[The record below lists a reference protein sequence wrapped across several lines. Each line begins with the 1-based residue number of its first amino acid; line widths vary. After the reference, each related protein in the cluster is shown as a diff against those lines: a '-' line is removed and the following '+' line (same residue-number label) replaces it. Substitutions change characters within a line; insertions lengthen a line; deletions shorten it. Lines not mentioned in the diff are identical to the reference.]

1 MASTQ
6 VLLVEDEG
14 VVALHL
20 RRQLVKL
27 GYTVAAVEASG
38 EDALRHIEAR
48 CPDVVLM
55 DIHLTGPFDGIE
67 TTLRIPAELQVP
79 VIYLTA
85 HAEETTLDR
94 ARATKPYG
102 YLLKPFSERELHA
115 TIQMA
120 LARHAADL
128 LLRNNE
134 QRLERLVKARTAELE
149 AQIEHCRR
157 TERALRQAQKL
168 EAIGQLT
175 SGIAHDFNNLLTV
188 VVGGLSL
195 LEKRNTDPSVAD
207 LITAAL
213 AAANR
218 GASLTRQLLTF
229 GRRQMMRPANLDIND
244 LLLGCNEIV
253 CGAVGPLIEV
263 RYRLEPG
270 RIVCCVDVEELER
283 VILNLAINA
292 RQAMEEGGTLTVETS
307 TVHIAPTTT
316 SEDLGAGDYVR
327 ITLTDTGHGMTPE
340 VAARAFDPFFTT
352 KEVGEGSGLGLG
364 QAYGFAKQ
372 SRGHAAIDSNV
383 DVGTSII
390 LYLPLAVAGE
400 AVGVMPEAA
409 IDKAR
414 SYVPAPSVR
423 AEAANRSLRRSFTQS
438 PRSLRPTL
446 CKDGASD
453 ASPAGP
459 AHHTPGRY

>member
-27 GYTVAAVEASG
+27 GYTVAAVAASG

-253 CGAVGPLIEV
+253 RGAVGPLIEV

-292 RQAMEEGGTLTVETS
+292 RQAMEEGGTLTIETG
-307 TVHIAPTTT
+307 TVHVAPTTT

-372 SRGHAAIDSNV
+372 SGGHAAIDSSV

-390 LYLPLAVAGE
+390 LHLPLAVVRE
-400 AVGVMPEAA
+400 AVGVAEAA
-409 IDKAR
+409 IDKSR
-414 SYVPAPSVR
+414 PCVPAPSLR
-423 AEAANRSLRRSFTQS
+423 ADAVNRSVRRTFTQP

-453 ASPAGP
+453 ASPTGP

>member
-1 MASTQ
+1 MTSTQ

-14 VVALHL
+14 VIALHL
-20 RRQLVKL
+20 RKELVKL
-27 GYTVAAVEASG
+27 GYTVAAVAASG
-38 EDALRHIEAR
+38 EDALRHIEVR
-48 CPDVVLM
+48 RPDIVLM
-55 DIHLTGPFDGIE
+55 DIHLTGPYDGIE

-128 LLRNNE
+128 LLHGNE
-134 QRLERLVKARTAELE
+134 QRLERLVRARTAELE
-149 AQIEHCRR
+149 EQIDHCRK
-157 TERALRQAQKL
+157 TEQALRQAQKL

-195 LEKRNTDPSVAD
+195 LEKRNADKSVEH

-218 GASLTRQLLTF
+218 GAALTRQLLTF
-229 GRRQMMRPANLDIND
+229 GRRQMMRPVNLNIND

-253 CGAVGPLIEV
+253 RGAVGPLIEV
-263 RYRLEPG
+263 VYRLEPD
-270 RIVCCVDVEELER
+270 RAVCCVDMEELER

-292 RQAMEEGGTLTVETS
+292 RQAMREGGTLSIETKTVC
-307 TVHIAPTTT
+307 VALPAA
-316 SEDLGAGDYVR
+316 SEDLAAGHYVR
-327 ITLTDTGHGMTPE
+327 ITLSDTGHGMTPE

-352 KEVGEGSGLGLG
+352 KDVGEGSGLGLG

-372 SRGHAAIDSNV
+372 SGGHAAIESTV

-390 LYLPLAVAGE
+390 LHLPIAGE
-400 AVGVMPEAA
+400 PKGTAPAAVM
-409 IDKAR
+409 DSTR
-414 SYVPAPSVR
+414 SCATP
-423 AEAANRSLRRSFTQS
+423 
-438 PRSLRPTL
+438 PRLHADPVN
-446 CKDGASD
+446 
-453 ASPAGP
+453 
-459 AHHTPGRY
+459 